1 MTPKL
6 LAVRLAAGIFVAG
19 PMLACAV
26 DLPMTGK
33 FEFIACL
40 AGKQTSIAHGPN
52 HVVGTA
58 ETLGTQRS
66 NPPGSLFDLTA
77 SRCVYS
83 YSYIDGKYAADGF
96 CEFLDAQGDSYLLK
110 FNRPPGQ
117 AGALD
122 GLHGTGKYSGMSLR
136 GEYDR
141 IASFPDTP
149 GNTHA
154 CVKAAG
160 DFSFQ

>member
-6 LAVRLAAGIFVAG
+6 FAAGWIAG
-19 PMLACAV
+19 ICAAVPMPAFAE
-26 DLPMTGK
+26 DLPKTGK
-33 FEFIACL
+33 FEFITCL
-40 AGKQTSIAHGPN
+40 AGKQTEIVHGPN

-58 ETLGTQRS
+58 DTLGTQRS
-66 NPPGSLFDLTA
+66 NPPGALFDLTS
-77 SRCVYS
+77 SRCISS
-83 YSYIDGKYAADGF
+83 YSYVDGKYAVDGF
-96 CEFLDAQGDSYLLK
+96 CEFLDAQGDTYLLK

-117 AGALD
+117 PGALD
-122 GLHGTGKYSGMSLR
+122 GLHGTGKYSGMRLR

-141 IASFPDTP
+141 IAAFPATP

-154 CVKAAG
+154 CVKATG